1 VNEVSAWGDVSSPEG
16 LKKVILGVVIGIV
29 LVIVGAVGASIA
41 SGVGSYILQALNKTG
56 FTIPSSA
63 NYLSPIGS
71 LPSSVFLIL
80 MVVMIVIGVVV
91 IIEALL
97 KAFGG
102 ITA

>member
-1 VNEVSAWGDVSSPEG
+1 MSWGDIGSPEG
-16 LKKVILGVVIGIV
+16 LKKTILAVVVGIV

-41 SGVGSYILQALNKTG
+41 TGVGSYILQSLNKTG
-56 FTIPSSA
+56 FTIPSTA
-63 NYLSPIGS
+63 NYLTPIGS

-80 MVVMIVIGVVV
+80 MIVFVVIGVVV

-102 ITA
+102 LGAGV